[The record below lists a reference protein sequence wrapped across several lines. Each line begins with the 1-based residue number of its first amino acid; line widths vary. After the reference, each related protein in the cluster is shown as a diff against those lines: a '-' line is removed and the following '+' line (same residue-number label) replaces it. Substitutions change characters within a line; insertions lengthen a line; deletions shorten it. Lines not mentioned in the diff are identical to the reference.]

1 MATQTITAAPPGEA
15 GVDSRFDRELED
27 RLVRYARIDTQ
38 ADERSTTSPSTEKQF
53 DLLRP
58 LVDELKSLGAQNVRL
73 TDYGV
78 VLATL
83 PATVKTQV
91 PTIAFLAHVDTAPAF
106 NATGVKPIVH
116 RGYAGGDIV
125 LPDDPGVVLS
135 PKQFPYLAKKVGD
148 DIITASGTTLL
159 GADDKAGVAIVMTMV
174 RHLLQSPDIP
184 HGPIR
189 IGFTPDEEI
198 GRGVNR
204 NLPADLEADVAYT
217 LDGAELGEIVYE
229 TFSADK
235 ADVHVQGVSI
245 HPGQAKDKLVNALH
259 LAAKIID
266 TLPHVTLTPETTS
279 GRQGFIH
286 LYQMSGT
293 AAAADLHFILR
304 DFELDGL
311 RARGDLIEKVCAA
324 LQATEPRARITC
336 TITQQYKNMRVLAG
350 TRHAARRTGA
360 RSLPATGDRGLH
372 RTYSRRHGWLA
383 PHRNGR
389 ADAQPVHRHAEHPWA
404 ARMGQRAGHGPGN
417 RDVRQARGVV
427 EPSEGCGAGRDAS
440 QRTKSGGGCR
450 EPRRLVRVKTT
461 CDVPRADVR
470 RAHVPRATCRR
481 AHVRRAHVPCAD
493 VPTCHLA
500 RPHVAVRTSHVST
513 SHVARRTSARRTSAR
528 RTSSHVS
535 TSARRTSARRT

>member
-15 GVDSRFDRELED
+15 GVDSQFDRELED

-58 LVDELKSLGAQNVRL
+58 LVDELKSLGAQDVRL

-116 RGYAGGDIV
+116 RGYAGGDIA

-159 GADDKAGVAIVMTMV
+159 GADDKAGVAIVMTMA
-174 RHLLQSPDIP
+174 RHLLQNPDIP

-286 LYQMSGT
+286 IYQLSGT

-311 RARGDLIEKVCAA
+311 RARGELIEKVCAA

-336 TITQQYKNMRVLAG
+336 TITQQYKNMRYWLEHDMRPVELAREACRQRAIQPYTAPIRGGTDGSRLTEMGVPTPNLFTGMQNIHGPHEWVSVQDMARATEMCIALAGLWSTVKAARPAG
-350 TRHAARRTGA
+350 TRG
-360 RSLPATGDRGLH
+360 S
-372 RTYSRRHGWLA
+372 
-383 PHRNGR
+383 N
-389 ADAQPVHRHAEHPWA
+389 ADAAANAATLVDWA
-404 ARMGQRAGHGPGN
+404 G
-417 RDVRQARGVV
+417 
-427 EPSEGCGAGRDAS
+427 
-440 QRTKSGGGCR
+440 
-450 EPRRLVRVKTT
+450 
-461 CDVPRADVR
+461 
-470 RAHVPRATCRR
+470 
-481 AHVRRAHVPCAD
+481 
-493 VPTCHLA
+493 
-500 RPHVAVRTSHVST
+500 
-513 SHVARRTSARRTSAR
+513 
-528 RTSSHVS
+528 
-535 TSARRTSARRT
+535 